1 MNPSYVSKFLI
12 DTGAAVSLLRRSE
25 AHNIG
30 INDFDLAG
38 CPTLIGIGNSTVQ
51 TIGSCQID
59 LLVGGEKFCS
69 KFHVVNDLFVPG
81 LFGKN
86 LVRKH
91 QVQIFLANDCIR
103 FPLSTE
109 PQMDSASA
117 SRGKYIGT
125 QSPMFVSSSKLVSSA
140 SVPQENGWTENS
152 LNKFS
157 LSEEQLDC
165 DPRDLKGTLLV
176 GEKRVQVLCRMHGD

>member
-1 MNPSYVSKFLI
+1 M
-12 DTGAAVSLLRRSE
+12 SLLRRSE

-30 INDFDLAG
+30 INDFDLAD

-81 LFGKN
+81 LFGKD

-91 QVQIFLANDCIR
+91 QVQIFLANECIR
-103 FPLSTE
+103 FPLSAE
-109 PQMDSASA
+109 PQMDSASS

-125 QSPMFVSSSKLVSSA
+125 RLPCLLVH
-140 SVPQENGWTENS
+140 QNLFHLHLYLKENGWRENS
-152 LNKFS
+152 PNKFS
-157 LSEEQLDC
+157 QSEEQLDC

-176 GEKRVQVLCRMHGD
+176 GEKRVQALCHALNLQKEQVLLWKL